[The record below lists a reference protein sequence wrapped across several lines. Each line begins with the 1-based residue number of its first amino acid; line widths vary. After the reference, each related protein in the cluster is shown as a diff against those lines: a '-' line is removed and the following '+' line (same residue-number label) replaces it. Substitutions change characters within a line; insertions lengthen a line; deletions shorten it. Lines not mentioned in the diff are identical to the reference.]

1 MIVFTMT
8 TKQATAPPDYSAQLL
23 ATCNA
28 SIQTTLRT
36 IPATASN
43 ATKCH
48 AMQALDRAATAVYR
62 AATAEQAHDPD
73 TRARNMTMYRT
84 NLEKAREIIRAGK

>member
-1 MIVFTMT
+1 MT
-8 TKQATAPPDYSAQLL
+8 TQPATHEAQLI
-23 ATCNA
+23 ATGNA
-28 SIQTTLRT
+28 SIQATLRT

-48 AMQALDRAATAVYR
+48 AMQACDRAANALMR
-62 AATAEQAHDPD
+62 AAIAEQAHDPD

-84 NLEKAREIIRAGK
+84 NLDRAREIIRAGK

>member
-1 MIVFTMT
+1 MT
-8 TKQATAPPDYSAQLL
+8 TQTHEAQLL

-28 SIQTTLRT
+28 SIQAALKS

-48 AMQALDRAATAVYR
+48 AIQALDRAANAAYR
-62 AATAEQAHDPD
+62 AATAEQSGDAA
-73 TRARNMTMYRT
+73 TRSRNMTMYRN
-84 NLEKAREIIRAGK
+84 NLERAREIIRTNNPNAR